1 MKKMSLLNC
10 VPYVFTCQ
18 RALCAYVP
26 TCQGALRAYMLTCQ
40 RALCAYVLTCLV
52 CLLPTCLACFAC
64 SCANAPCMLCV
75 PMCPHTITTNNKN
88 KFSIT
93 CFPYI
98 FVIVLCLFPVK

>member
-52 CLLPTCLACFAC
+52 CLR
-64 SCANAPCMLCV
+64 ANVPCMFCMLMCQRALHALRAYV
-75 PMCPHTITTNNKN
+75 PTYYNYK
-88 KFSIT
+88 
-93 CFPYI
+93 
-98 FVIVLCLFPVK
+98 